1 MRKTKHHYDA
11 SLVHRRLKQGEKSDE
26 IASDT

>member
-1 MRKTKHHYDA
+1 MRKTKRYCDA
-11 SLVHRRLKQGEKSDE
+11 SLVHRRVKQGEKSDE